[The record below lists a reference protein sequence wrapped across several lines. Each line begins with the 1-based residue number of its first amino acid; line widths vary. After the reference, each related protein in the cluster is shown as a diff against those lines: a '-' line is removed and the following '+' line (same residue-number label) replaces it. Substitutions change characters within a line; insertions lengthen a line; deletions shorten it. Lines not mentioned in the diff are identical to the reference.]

1 MAVATKPTM
10 ADAVRKIDAAM
21 QLVELGNVEGFR
33 YVSME
38 TAEKKLKEALRIIR
52 RIENGK

>member
-10 ADAVRKIDAAM
+10 KDAVRKIDAAM
-21 QLVELGNVEGFR
+21 QLVEVGNVEGFR
-33 YVSME
+33 YVNMQ

-52 RIENGK
+52 RIEKEK